1 MLANIVFCKI
11 FINIKY
17 FFRLNLHAFFFIS
30 PAEVVILGANTAG
43 EFAARA
49 ALGLGAEVKLFDS
62 CMKKLSSVQDVLT
75 CGTFYAFLKQN
86 LHARRGV
93 YMYNGI
99 ITHEGVAREHGLTSK
114 SIDLLLAAF

>member
-1 MLANIVFCKI
+1 MVKI
-11 FINIKY
+11 KILFSLEYSGIFLYLFGRI
-17 FFRLNLHAFFFIS
+17 FD
-30 PAEVVILGANTAG
+30 LGAKTAG
-43 EFAARA
+43 KFAPRA
-49 ALGLGAEVKLFDS
+49 ALGFGAEVKLFDS

-99 ITHEGVAREHGLTSK
+99 ITNENVARMYGLNSK